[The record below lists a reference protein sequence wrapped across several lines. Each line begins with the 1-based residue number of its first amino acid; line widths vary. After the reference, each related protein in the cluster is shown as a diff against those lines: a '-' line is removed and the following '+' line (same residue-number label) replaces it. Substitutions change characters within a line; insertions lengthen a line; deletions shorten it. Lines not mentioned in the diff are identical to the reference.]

1 MKNPIL
7 AGSLNVIVP
16 GAGMAYLGKWKD
28 GLALFFIA
36 PFFALFGKSIVQY
49 LGNPYLK
56 EIEATSLFA
65 SALITTIRILWVISL
80 VCLTW
85 ILFHM
90 AYQEA
95 KGVTLKK
102 NPTLAITLN
111 FISAGLG
118 FVYLKKWW
126 LSIGTFL
133 WVSFFLG
140 LISSANITVDK
151 KDIIPFWAKFL
162 ISLLLSVY
170 LYWDT
175 SVTAYREAKNF
186 NKILETKVEGVEPQ
200 ALTPQSN

>member
-7 AGSLNVIVP
+7 AGVLNVIVP
-16 GAGMAYLGKWKD
+16 GVGMAYLGKWKD

-36 PFFALFGKSIVQY
+36 PFFAFFGKSIVQY
-49 LGNPYLK
+49 LGYPYLK

-65 SALITTIRILWVISL
+65 SALITTTRILWMISL

-85 ILFHM
+85 ILFYM

-95 KGVTLKK
+95 KGTLRK
-102 NPTLAITLN
+102 NPTFAIMLN

-133 WVSFFLG
+133 WVSIFLE
-140 LISSANITVDK
+140 LVSNSSMTEDNR
-151 KDIIPFWAKFL
+151 DIVLVWAKFL
-162 ISLLLSVY
+162 ILFLVSVY
-170 LYWDT
+170 LYWGT
-175 SVTAYREAKNF
+175 SRTAYREAKKI
-186 NKILETKVEGVEPQ
+186 NKGHETKVEGVEPQ
-200 ALTPQSN
+200 ALTSQSN